1 MSLSTVAGLLGD
13 EYRMYGIQA
22 PLEQVESN
30 HSRSIEEMA
39 KYYIGLLTAFQPTG
53 PLILGGWS
61 AGAVLALEMARQLR
75 AAGRD
80 VPLLFAIDGVLF
92 NTGADLKPWSFAY
105 LVRFLGNLPRWL
117 VGQLVDERE
126 RRDWLRQGGRKLL
139 SLGKAIWAVMQG
151 RPAFRGYAVEG
162 FADTGG
168 WSPAQVRFAKEFY
181 VALEAYSPQPYSG
194 RVAVYTAR
202 TRPLY
207 RLLEVKSGWRRIA
220 RHLEIFE
227 LAGTH
232 GSILRKPRVAV
243 LAAHLRATLADVHPD
258 RAAAAL
264 RRELREREAT

>member
-1 MSLSTVAGLLGD
+1 
-13 EYRMYGIQA
+13 
-22 PLEQVESN
+22 
-30 HSRSIEEMA
+30 
-39 KYYIGLLTAFQPTG
+39 
-53 PLILGGWS
+53 
-61 AGAVLALEMARQLR
+61 MARQLR

-105 LVRFLGNLPRWL
+105 LVRFLGNLPRWI

-139 SLGKAIWAVMQG
+139 SLGKAIWAAMQG

-258 RAAAAL
+258 CAAAAL

>member
-105 LVRFLGNLPRWL
+105 LVRFLGNLPRWI

-139 SLGKAIWAVMQG
+139 SLGKAIWAVMQ
-151 RPAFRGYAVEG
+151 
-162 FADTGG
+162 
-168 WSPAQVRFAKEFY
+168 
-181 VALEAYSPQPYSG
+181 
-194 RVAVYTAR
+194 
-202 TRPLY
+202 
-207 RLLEVKSGWRRIA
+207 
-220 RHLEIFE
+220 
-227 LAGTH
+227 
-232 GSILRKPRVAV
+232 
-243 LAAHLRATLADVHPD
+243 
-258 RAAAAL
+258 
-264 RRELREREAT
+264 